1 MLRQSLLQNINRP
14 ARNLAKRQLTRR
26 LSAYLRRNSARKF
39 LRQAGMIA
47 GNDSKY
53 WTRRR
58 QAISSALPDW
68 SPTAFPEAMESLGS
82 IGLNQS
88 FASDEAAP
96 MVEQLSEA
104 VTDPHTQEPERI
116 FGKASDIAKSIKQS
130 PGKQSP
136 GKQSPGKQ
144 SPGKQSSGARIS
156 VASTTREIRASLL
169 RRSCIEE
176 MGKSAGDF
184 SSAKKA
190 VESVADEV
198 SSISTPEPSN
208 FLKAIDPF
216 LGVEKPRPAEL
227 FADTGKDRSPAAWAA
242 KLARSA
248 SSGSAP
254 TLQERQIELRA
265 QRRPTFKGLART
277 IEKMPNSTEPS
288 SDTARR
294 FSAPLAAVPETI
306 EAGSKFFSVAG
317 NTELRTIGH
326 DGAERDYDVVSPNA
340 EQGVTAPPAK
350 KFIPAA
356 VRSAIENAGI
366 RSSRFFP
373 AVASTLPMV
382 GKPLTTAADLL
393 SKPELPEL
401 GDFQPTVDPQ
411 SESLSPVGL
420 AGVVPQLQSV
430 NWPEVSA
437 DLRSSSVA
445 PVETTL
451 EQTGEEIDWGGLPAP
466 WEALPDWAASTISNE
481 EQKGETSSSDVV
493 LKNVVADNRPKT
505 DMAELG
511 GEMETSFAKVVR
523 ENPAM
528 MSLTEAAASQ
538 TAMDLDELAKQ
549 VYQRL
554 KRRLSMER
562 RRETN

>member
-1 MLRQSLLQNINRP
+1 
-14 ARNLAKRQLTRR
+14 
-26 LSAYLRRNSARKF
+26 
-39 LRQAGMIA
+39 MIA
-47 GNDSKY
+47 GNDSKFG
-53 WTRRR
+53 TRRR

-88 FASDEAAP
+88 FAFNESAP

-104 VTDPHTQEPERI
+104 VADLQTQEPGRI
-116 FGKASDIAKSIKQS
+116 FGKAAEIAESIKQS
-130 PGKQSP
+130 S
-136 GKQSPGKQ
+136 
-144 SPGKQSSGARIS
+144 GKQSSGARTS
-156 VASTTREIRASLL
+156 FASTTREIRASLT
-169 RRSCIEE
+169 RRSRIEE
-176 MGKSAGDF
+176 MEKSAGDF
-184 SSAKKA
+184 SSAKTA
-190 VESVADEV
+190 VESAAAEV
-198 SSISTPEPSN
+198 PSVSASEPSN
-208 FLKAIDPF
+208 LLEAIDPVV
-216 LGVEKPRPAEL
+216 GVEKSSPAEL

-242 KLARSA
+242 KLARSVSGA
-248 SSGSAP
+248 SDS
-254 TLQERQIELRA
+254 TRQEPQIELSA
-265 QRRPTFKGLART
+265 NRRPAFKRLAGAIDKT
-277 IEKMPNSTEPS
+277 PNSMEQS
-288 SDTARR
+288 SATVWR
-294 FSAPLAAVPETI
+294 FSGPLAAVPETV
-306 EAGSKFFSVAG
+306 EAASKFLSGDGDA
-317 NTELRTIGH
+317 ESPTIRH
-326 DGAERDYDVVSPNA
+326 DGAERDSDGVPPNA
-340 EQGVTAPPAK
+340 EQRVTAPPAK

-356 VRSAIENAGI
+356 VRSVIENAEI
-366 RSSRFFP
+366 RTSRFFP

-393 SKPELPEL
+393 SKPELLEW

-411 SESLSPVGL
+411 SESLSAVGL

-451 EQTGEEIDWGGLPAP
+451 EQAGEEIDWGGLPAP
-466 WEALPDWAASTISNE
+466 WEALPDWAVSTKSNE

-493 LKNVVADNRPKT
+493 LKKVVADNRPKT
-505 DMAELG
+505 DMTELG

-528 MSLTEAAASQ
+528 MSLAEAAVSQ
-538 TAMDLDELAKQ
+538 PAMDLDELAQQ